1 MCVCVACYCC
11 SSWGVKMIECLNST
25 FVLPRPAP
33 PRLASSRR
41 ASSYHQC
48 AGQVGKS
55 TRRGN
60 TLQTKR
66 KIGRLHCWVC
76 LQSSSSYCIHF
87 FFFLLLSLFLCSLL
101 FVVHYS
107 LCVAIGDAGS
117 ICSIFS
123 VLPNTVVDKYCILYT

>member
-33 PRLASSRR
+33 PRLAALHHITNVLGKWLSQLDVAIPYRLRERLVGYIAGYACSR
-41 ASSYHQC
+41 AAVTALIS
-48 AGQVGKS
+48 
-55 TRRGN
+55 
-60 TLQTKR
+60 
-66 KIGRLHCWVC
+66 
-76 LQSSSSYCIHF
+76 
-87 FFFLLLSLFLCSLL
+87 FFLLLSLFLCSLL

-107 LCVAIGDAGS
+107 LCVAIGNAGS

-123 VLPNTVVDKYCILYT
+123 VLPNTVVDKYCIHEEHNLN